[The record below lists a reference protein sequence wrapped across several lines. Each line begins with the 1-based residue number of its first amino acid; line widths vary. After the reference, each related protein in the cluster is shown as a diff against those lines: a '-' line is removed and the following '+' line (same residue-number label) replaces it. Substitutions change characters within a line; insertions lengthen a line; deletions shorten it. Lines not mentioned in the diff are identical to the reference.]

1 MSKGTIV
8 IKRFGRLQRNEIW
21 DPPPGYDIGGIDY
34 LANTVLALDEKSYE
48 GSPAVQKDIREMKSY
63 AYFYRARSR
72 GRKIDAENP
81 SREQLEGVK
90 DDLRKAVALGY
101 TNHLEILGSKKELH
115 LIFDH
120 ADFKE
125 LIRDLA
131 EKAFKR
137 IRDGYAKQVT
147 DGFALFARAG
157 EKSWMP
163 DLKTAGG
170 DAFWHAE
177 SPALSLIHI

>member
-1 MSKGTIV
+1 MKSAPYQCFCVLTLSLTIFCQSGLCLDGEKPTKKKEASSPAAKTAGWEIPWLQGTSLSKGTIV

-81 SREQLEGVK
+81 SREELEGVK
-90 DDLRKAVALGY
+90 DDLRKAVALG
-101 TNHLEILGSKKELH
+101 
-115 LIFDH
+115 
-120 ADFKE
+120 
-125 LIRDLA
+125 
-131 EKAFKR
+131 
-137 IRDGYAKQVT
+137 
-147 DGFALFARAG
+147 
-157 EKSWMP
+157 
-163 DLKTAGG
+163 
-170 DAFWHAE
+170 
-177 SPALSLIHI
+177 